1 MIDYSKIEK
10 IRELIIHSK
19 KIALI
24 FDLDTDGV
32 CSAKI
37 VFEAINRMQKDID
50 DFFPSPSGNI
60 NDEPLINGLKNS
72 NPDLL
77 IIVDDELR
85 KDSFIAKNFNFNI
98 LVIDHH
104 SIQDLPD
111 KENIHY
117 YNPKIFGDESY
128 VPASKYC
135 FDIFSK
141 IVDINDLDWVACVGI
156 IADSGAVHHKD
167 FIKKVFSK
175 YGEEPKIDKDYLS
188 DSFFGYLGD
197 IINSGKIAKGNDGSL
212 LALKVL
218 RDSSSPKDLLEK
230 SFELRNLCD
239 EINLYLKEV
248 CEDFE
253 AKKEEYKELDLF
265 FYSFNPKYKIGSVL
279 STIVSFKHPNKTVVI
294 FSKKPKIVSISYRR
308 QDKLVDMNALA
319 RESIKGLK
327 SAGGG
332 GHIPA
337 AGGHVQF
344 RDLNMV
350 KRNII
355 SYLKKNH
362 GKK

>member
-1 MIDYSKIEK
+1 M
-10 IRELIIHSK
+10 
-19 KIALI
+19 
-24 FDLDTDGV
+24 
-32 CSAKI
+32 
-37 VFEAINRMQKDID
+37 
-50 DFFPSPSGNI
+50 
-60 NDEPLINGLKNS
+60 NS

-111 KENIHY
+111 KENIYY

-128 VPASKYC
+128 IPASKYC

-141 IVDINDLDWVACVGI
+141 IVDIDDLDWVACVGVV
-156 IADSGAVHHKD
+156 ADSGAVHHKD
-167 FIKKVFSK
+167 FIKKFFLK

-294 FSKKPKIVSISYRR
+294 FSKTPKIVSISYRR

-319 RESIKGLK
+319 RESVKGLK

-337 AGGHVQF
+337 AGAMFSSG
-344 RDLNMV
+344 
-350 KRNII
+350 I
-355 SYLKKNH
+355 
-362 GKK
+362 